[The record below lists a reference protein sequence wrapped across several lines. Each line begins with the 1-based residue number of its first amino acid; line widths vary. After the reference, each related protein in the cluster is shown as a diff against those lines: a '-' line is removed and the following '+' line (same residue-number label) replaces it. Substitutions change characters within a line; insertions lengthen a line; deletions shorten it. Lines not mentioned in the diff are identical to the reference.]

1 MPEYLKFTTPGLYA
15 DDTQIYA
22 SSDNYDELVNFLNSD
37 LENISRWLSDNKLQH
52 HATKTKLMF
61 IGSPYN
67 IRNKIGDKSVTLRN
81 TPLLRYRSFKCLGV
95 AIDEHLS
102 WEVHVNTICKKISAG
117 IGVLKRTKPFV
128 HNETLHTIYM
138 ALTQPYF
145 DYCSPLWDNCGV
157 LLKEK
162 LQRFQNR
169 AARVVTRAKFD
180 VSSSELLELLNWKN
194 LENRFKLN
202 KLILM
207 YNILNNGT
215 APCLRDFFSARSD
228 NNNYNLRNYDTDL
241 SIPKPKK
248 EFLKRSF
255 RYRGAV
261 LWNSLSYEAKTAQSI
276 YSFKGLI

>member
-1 MPEYLKFTTPGLYA
+1 MNA
-15 DDTQIYA
+15 
-22 SSDNYDELVNFLNSD
+22 
-37 LENISRWLSDNKLQH
+37 
-52 HATKTKLMF
+52 
-61 IGSPYN
+61 
-67 IRNKIGDKSVTLRN
+67 
-81 TPLLRYRSFKCLGV
+81 
-95 AIDEHLS
+95 
-102 WEVHVNTICKKISAG
+102 ICKKISVG

-128 HNETLHTIYM
+128 HNETLHIIYK
-138 ALTQPYF
+138 ALIQPYL
-145 DYCSPLWDNCGV
+145 DYCSPLWGNCGV

-169 AARVVTRAKFD
+169 AARVVTGAKFD
-180 VSSSELLELLNWKN
+180 VSFSELLELNWKN

-202 KLILM
+202 KLTLM

-215 APCLRDFFSARSD
+215 APCLRDFFSA
-228 NNNYNLRNYDTDL
+228 RNYDTDL

-276 YSFKGLI
+276 ILSKG

>member
-1 MPEYLKFTTPGLYA
+1 MKLCTSLY
-15 DDTQIYA
+15 
-22 SSDNYDELVNFLNSD
+22 
-37 LENISRWLSDNKLQH
+37 K
-52 HATKTKLMF
+52 
-61 IGSPYN
+61 
-67 IRNKIGDKSVTLRN
+67 
-81 TPLLRYRSFKCLGV
+81 
-95 AIDEHLS
+95 
-102 WEVHVNTICKKISAG
+102 
-117 IGVLKRTKPFV
+117 
-128 HNETLHTIYM
+128 
-138 ALTQPYF
+138 ALIQPYF
-145 DYCSPLWDNCGV
+145 DYCSPLWGNCGV

-169 AARVVTRAKFD
+169 AARVVTGAKFD

-202 KLILM
+202 KLTLM

-215 APCLRDFFSARSD
+215 APCLRDFFSAR
-228 NNNYNLRNYDTDL
+228 NYDTDL

-248 EFLKRSF
+248 EFPKRSF